1 MISAELARAL
11 RTAGLRWTPEPG
23 DRFTIDGGEL
33 AGDVFTV
40 SEMTVEVHEHPGGRS
55 FGFNGTTEWALDSV
69 EQEDTLWLPSE
80 HQLRALLRGSFRSL
94 ERAASGPSPAGA
106 VADTAAADPFDDEL
120 DVLLSLGDGEA
131 YTVTVEF
138 SGEPR
143 RFSAATAPDAYATAL
158 LELILRSVA

>member
-1 MISAELARAL
+1 MISADLARAL

-69 EQEDTLWLPSE
+69 DQEETLWLPSE

-94 ERAASGPSPAGA
+94 EREVP
-106 VADTAAADPFDDEL
+106 AAAPTGSEPTLDEEL
-120 DVLLSLGDGEA
+120 DDLLSLGEA
-131 YTVTVEF
+131 ETYTVVVELG
-138 SGEPR
+138 GELR
-143 RFSAATAPDAYATAL
+143 RFSAVTASDAYATAL
-158 LELILRSVA
+158 LELILRSVD